1 MYYYLLNNFKAT
13 SFLNFFKLST
23 YHFSQCIVKIIIQFI
38 LWNKRFYDFR
48 MWVIIWIYDTSMN
61 CFHLDCVC
69 VFVSMDYKWSLKSLQ
84 SLESYCEQLLNGL
97 HPFLFDCSGAHLH
110 THTHAIT
117 SCSCRSENLIWPTT
131 SRPVSLRPWGKRVG
145 SLSHTLMHAN
155 RYWDMEENLNPGLHR
170 CWARFRD
177 NRTVT
182 ETHPFWPA
190 ALSVTL
196 PASTF
201 NHNCPFCSIY
211 PNCSCL
217 KNTAQNCL
225 VLFLNEMQKLLSS
238 EKNTLDHWAIVQ
250 FFFSLAQVRC
260 FWRCFWFR
268 SGLVAFSWRC
278 LSVMTLDALTPASVH
293 FLWWSPKCLNQLYL
307 TVFSNLRSSLLLVYI
322 FLPNFFLPVNL
333 HLICFDTALLEQP
346 SLSVMTL
353 CDLPSLWRVSVIVFW
368 TIAKS
373 AVFPI
378 IVLSKNKR
386 YPEFI
391 PPEYKLYF
399 H

>member
-1 MYYYLLNNFKAT
+1 
-13 SFLNFFKLST
+13 
-23 YHFSQCIVKIIIQFI
+23 
-38 LWNKRFYDFR
+38 

-110 THTHAIT
+110 THTHTHAIT
-117 SCSCRSENLIWPTT
+117 LCSCRSENLIWPTI

-170 CWARFRD
+170 CWAGFRD

-268 SGLVAFSWRC
+268 SGLVALFLKMSERGDSWC
-278 LSVMTLDALTPASVH
+278 TDSS
-293 FLWWSPKCLNQLYL
+293 F
-307 TVFSNLRSSLLLVYI
+307 SSLLVMISQVFESALLDSILKLAVI
-322 FLPNFFLPVNL
+322 SVACVHFPSQFLPSSQLAFNMLWYSTPWTATPFSNAPLW
-333 HLICFDTALLEQP
+333 LILFVEG
-346 SLSVMTL
+346 
-353 CDLPSLWRVSVIVFW
+353 VSVCLLDHCQVSSVPHYCAF
-368 TIAKS
+368 K
-373 AVFPI
+373 
-378 IVLSKNKR
+378 
-386 YPEFI
+386 EQEI
-391 PPEYKLYF
+391 PRIYTARI
-399 H
+399 